1 MLQLAQATTLVAA
14 TLMTG
19 LMAGLFYAFS
29 CSVMPGLRRTDDR
42 TLVTTM
48 RAINAAILNG
58 WFALVFGGA
67 LLLTASAAALHL
79 TGDRHTALPWILAG
93 LVFYLVTLGV
103 TGRVNVP
110 LNNQLQAARTETD
123 EGLWAARTGFEVTW
137 NRWNLVRSV
146 SNTAAFAA
154 LAMALYVH

>member
-1 MLQLAQATTLVAA
+1 MLQLVQATTLVAA

-58 WFALVFGGA
+58 WFALAFGGA
-67 LLLTASAAALHL
+67 LLLTAITAALHL
-79 TGDRHTALPWILAG
+79 TGDRHTAVPWILAG
-93 LVFYLVTLGV
+93 LAFYLVTLGI
-103 TGRVNVP
+103 TGRLSVP
-110 LNNQLQAARTETD
+110 LNVQLQAARTETD
-123 EGLWAARTGFEVTW
+123 EGLRVARTAFEEAWT
-137 NRWNLVRSV
+137 RWNLVRTL
-146 SNTAAFAA
+146 SNTAAFTA
-154 LAMALYVH
+154 LAVALYVQ